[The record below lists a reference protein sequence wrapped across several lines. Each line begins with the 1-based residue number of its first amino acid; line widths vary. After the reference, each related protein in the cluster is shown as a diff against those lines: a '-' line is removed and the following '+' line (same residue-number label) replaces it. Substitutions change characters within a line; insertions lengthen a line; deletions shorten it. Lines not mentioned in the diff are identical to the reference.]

1 MKNKKIIKV
10 ILLLIILVSML
21 LVSCTN
27 ESSKPVL
34 GGNIAADE
42 GTASSNE
49 KTSGTLQ
56 VHYIDVGQ
64 ADSILIL
71 QGTHAMLI
79 DAGNNDDYD
88 LVYKYLDKQG
98 IKNLEYVVGTH
109 PHEDHIGGLDYIIN
123 NFNIGKIFLPKNAKS
138 NTKTYTDVLKAISN
152 KGLKAISPIPDT
164 SFKLGEA
171 ACTILAPNSGSYDN
185 LNNYSVV
192 VKIEFGDT
200 SFLFEGDAEALSE
213 MEMVNKGYNLKAD
226 VLKVGHHGSSS
237 STCAKFLAK
246 VQPKY
251 AVISVGKDNSYGH
264 PQKGTMDRL
273 KNSKVKVFRT
283 DECGTIV
290 ALSDGRNITFN
301 VKTGDYKYGNAN
313 YIKK

>member
-1 MKNKKIIKV
+1 MKNKQIIKGA
-10 ILLLIILVSML
+10 LLLIILASIF
-21 LVSCTN
+21 LVSCTA

-34 GGNIAADE
+34 GGNINK

-79 DAGNNDDYD
+79 DAGNNDDYE
-88 LVYKYLDKQG
+88 LVYKYLNKQG

-109 PHEDHIGGLDYIIN
+109 PHEDHIGGLDYIID

-152 KGLKAISPIPDT
+152 KGLKAINPLPDS
-164 SFKLGEA
+164 SFNLGEA
-171 ACTILAPNSGSYDN
+171 DCSILAPNSSSYED
-185 LNNYSVV
+185 LNNFSVV
-192 VKIEFGDT
+192 IKVKFGDN

-213 MEMVNKGYNLKAD
+213 MEMVKKGYDLKAD
-226 VLKVGHHGSSS
+226 VIKVGHHGSSS

-246 VQPKY
+246 VQPQY

-273 KNSKVKVFRT
+273 KNGKIEVYRT

-290 ALSDGRNITFN
+290 ALSDGKNITFN
-301 VKTGDYKYGNAN
+301 VKAGDYKYGSTAN
-313 YIKK
+313 

>member
-1 MKNKKIIKV
+1 MHIKKITKG
-10 ILLLIILVSML
+10 ILLLIIIFSIF
-21 LVSCTN
+21 LVSCTA
-27 ESSKPVL
+27 EPSKPVL
-34 GGNIAADE
+34 GGNI
-42 GTASSNE
+42 SSSKE

-79 DAGNNDDYD
+79 DAGNNDDYE

-98 IKNLEYVVGTH
+98 IKNLEYVIGTH

-123 NFNIGKIFLPKNAKS
+123 NFNIGKVILPKDAKS
-138 NTKTYTDVLKAISN
+138 NTKTYTDVLKAISK
-152 KGLKAISPIPDT
+152 KGLKAINPIPDT

-171 ACTILAPNSGSYDN
+171 VCTILAPNSSSYED

-192 VKIEFGDT
+192 VKIEFGDN

-213 MEMVNKGYNLKAD
+213 MEMVKKGYDLKAD

-273 KNSKVKVFRT
+273 KSSKVKVFRT

-290 ALSDGRNITFN
+290 ALSDGKNITFN
-301 VKTGDYKYGNAN
+301 AKTGDYKYGEAVN
-313 YIKK
+313 

>member
-1 MKNKKIIKV
+1 MKNKKILKG
-10 ILLLIILVSML
+10 ILLLIILVSIF
-21 LVSCTN
+21 LVSCTT

-34 GGNIAADE
+34 GGNINK
-42 GTASSNE
+42 GTASKNQNA
-49 KTSGTLQ
+49 SGTLQ

-79 DAGNNDDYD
+79 DAGNNDDYE
-88 LVYKYLDKQG
+88 LVYKYLNKQG

-109 PHEDHIGGLDYIIN
+109 PHEDHIGGLDYIID
-123 NFNIGKIFLPKNAKS
+123 NFNIGKVILPKNAKS

-152 KGLKAISPIPDT
+152 KGLKAINPVPDT
-164 SFKLGEA
+164 SLNLGEA
-171 ACTILAPNSGSYDN
+171 ACSIFAPNSGSYKD

-192 VKIEFGDT
+192 IKVKFGDN

-213 MEMVNKGYNLKAD
+213 MEMVKKGYDLKAD
-226 VLKVGHHGSSS
+226 VIKVGHGGSNS

-246 VQPKY
+246 VQPEY

-273 KNSKVKVFRT
+273 KKEGIKVYRT

-290 ALSDGRNITFN
+290 ALSDGKNITFN
-301 VKTGDYKYGNAN
+301 VKAGDYKYGSTAN
-313 YIKK
+313 

>member
-1 MKNKKIIKV
+1 MKNKKIIKG
-10 ILLLIILVSML
+10 IFLLIILVSIF
-21 LVSCTN
+21 LVSCTA
-27 ESSKPVL
+27 ETSKPVL
-34 GGNIAADE
+34 GGNINADK

-49 KTSGTLQ
+49 KSSGTLQ

-79 DAGNNDDYD
+79 DAGNNDDYE
-88 LVYKYLDKQG
+88 LVYKYLNKQG
-98 IKNLEYVVGTH
+98 IKNLEYIVGTH
-109 PHEDHIGGLDYIIN
+109 PHEDHIGGLDYIID
-123 NFNIGKIFLPKNAKS
+123 NFNIGKVILPKNAKS
-138 NTKTYTDVLKAISN
+138 NTKTYTDVLKAVSN
-152 KGLKAISPIPDT
+152 KGLKAINPLPGT
-164 SFKLGEA
+164 SFNLGEA
-171 ACTILAPNSGSYDN
+171 VCSILAPNSGSYEDF
-185 LNNYSVV
+185 NNYSVV
-192 VKIEFGDT
+192 IKVKFGDN

-213 MEMVNKGYNLKAD
+213 MEMVKKGYNLKAD
-226 VLKVGHHGSSS
+226 VIKVGHHGSSS

-273 KNSKVKVFRT
+273 KNGKIEVYRT

-290 ALSDGRNITFN
+290 ALSDGKNITFN
-301 VKTGDYKYGNAN
+301 VKPGDYKYGSAAN
-313 YIKK
+313 

>member
-1 MKNKKIIKV
+1 MHIKKITKG
-10 ILLLIILVSML
+10 ILLLIIIFLIF
-21 LVSCTN
+21 LVSCTA
-27 ESSKPVL
+27 EPSKPVL
-34 GGNIAADE
+34 GGNI
-42 GTASSNE
+42 SSSKE

-79 DAGNNDDYD
+79 DAGNNDDYE

-98 IKNLEYVVGTH
+98 IKNLEYVIGTH

-123 NFNIGKIFLPKNAKS
+123 NFNIGKVILPKDAKS
-138 NTKTYTDVLKAISN
+138 NTKTYTDVLKAISK
-152 KGLKAISPIPDT
+152 KGLKAINPIPDT

-171 ACTILAPNSGSYDN
+171 VCTILAPNSSSYED

-192 VKIEFGDT
+192 VKIEFGDN

-213 MEMVNKGYNLKAD
+213 MEMVKKGYDLKAD

-273 KNSKVKVFRT
+273 KSSKVKVFRT
-283 DECGTIV
+283 DECGNIV
-290 ALSDGRNITFN
+290 ALSDGKNITFN
-301 VKTGDYKYGNAN
+301 AKTGDYKYGEAVN
-313 YIKK
+313 

>member
-1 MKNKKIIKV
+1 MHIKKITKG
-10 ILLLIILVSML
+10 ILLLIIIFSIF
-21 LVSCTN
+21 LVSCTA
-27 ESSKPVL
+27 EPSKPVL
-34 GGNIAADE
+34 GGNI
-42 GTASSNE
+42 SSSKE
-49 KTSGTLQ
+49 KTCRTLQ

-79 DAGNNDDYD
+79 DAGNNDDYE

-98 IKNLEYVVGTH
+98 IKNLEYVIGTH

-123 NFNIGKIFLPKNAKS
+123 NFNIGKVILPKDAKS
-138 NTKTYTDVLKAISN
+138 NTKTYTDVLKAISK
-152 KGLKAISPIPDT
+152 KGLKAINPIPDT

-171 ACTILAPNSGSYDN
+171 VCTILAPNSSSYED

-192 VKIEFGDT
+192 VKIEFGDN

-213 MEMVNKGYNLKAD
+213 MEMVKKGYDLKAD

-273 KNSKVKVFRT
+273 KSSKVKVFRT

-290 ALSDGRNITFN
+290 ALSDGKNITFN
-301 VKTGDYKYGNAN
+301 AKTGDYKYGEAVN
-313 YIKK
+313 

>member
-1 MKNKKIIKV
+1 MNNKKITKGI
-10 ILLLIILVSML
+10 LLIIIIFSIF
-21 LVSCTN
+21 LVSCTA
-27 ESSKPVL
+27 EPSKPVL
-34 GGNIAADE
+34 GGNI
-42 GTASSNE
+42 GTASSEE

-56 VHYIDVGQ
+56 VNYIDVGQ

-79 DAGNNDDYD
+79 DAGNNDDYE
-88 LVYKYLDKQG
+88 LVYKYLNKQG
-98 IKNLEYVVGTH
+98 IKSLEYVIGTH

-123 NFNIGKIFLPKNAKS
+123 NFNIGKVILPKNAKS
-138 NTKTYTDVLKAISN
+138 NTKTYTDVLKAISK
-152 KGLKAISPIPDT
+152 KGLKAINPIPDT

-171 ACTILAPNSGSYDN
+171 VCTILAPNSSSYED

-192 VKIEFGDT
+192 VKIEFGDN

-213 MEMVNKGYNLKAD
+213 MEMVKKGYDLKAD

-273 KNSKVKVFRT
+273 KSSKVKVYRT

-290 ALSDGRNITFN
+290 ALSDGKNITFN
-301 VKTGDYKYGNAN
+301 VKAGDYKYGEASN
-313 YIKK
+313 

>member
-1 MKNKKIIKV
+1 MNNKKITRA
-10 ILLLIILVSML
+10 ILLLIIIFSIF
-21 LVSCTN
+21 LVSCTT

-34 GGNIAADE
+34 GGNITAEE
-42 GTASSNE
+42 GTPDNT

-79 DAGNNDDYD
+79 DAGNNDDYE
-88 LVYKYLDKQG
+88 LIYKYLNKQG

-109 PHEDHIGGLDYIIN
+109 PHEDHIGGLDYIIK
-123 NFNIGKIFLPKNAKS
+123 NFNIGKVILPKNAKS
-138 NTKTYTDVLKAISN
+138 ATKTYADVLKAISN
-152 KGLKAISPIPDT
+152 KGLKAINPIPNT

-171 ACTILAPNSGSYDN
+171 ACTILAPSSASYKD

-192 VKIEFGDT
+192 VKVKFGDN

-213 MEMVNKGYNLKAD
+213 MEMVKKGYDLKAD

-273 KNSKVKVFRT
+273 KSSKVAVYRT

-290 ALSDGRNITFN
+290 ALSDGKNITFN
-301 VKTGDYKYGNAN
+301 VKTGDYKYGNEN
-313 YIKK
+313 